1 MNQITRHWG
10 NRTDNAPIAALIGAA
25 IDWGSNRRSMARNPL
40 SEMDVLQHENAIIEQ
55 QMTGMLETIRETTVQ
70 LPWLDSE

>member
-10 NRTDNAPIAALIGAA
+10 NRTDNAPMAALIGAA
-25 IDWGSNRRSMARNPL
+25 IDWGSNRRSMARNPI
-40 SEMDVLQHENAIIEQ
+40 SEMDVLKHENAIIEV
-55 QMTGMLETIRETTVQ
+55 QMNAMLQVIRETTVQ